1 MIHNYFKIA
10 FRSLLKNRLYSVLNI
25 LGLSIGLAVSLVIA
39 FWVENQL
46 GFNTTNRNYNRVG
59 LIYKNLLYNGAIN
72 TTESNPIPL
81 AAALRNEYGQY
92 FDEVAVSSFGS
103 EQALK
108 YKETSVIKRGYFME
122 KGGDKIIDLQLV
134 NGSPSF
140 PLEPTSVII
149 SQKTAKALFS
159 TENPINKIIN
169 FNNKGNLKVV
179 GVYKDF
185 SINSTFKNV
194 DFYADFEAFANM
206 EDWVRNSK
214 TLWSESSFP
223 IYVKLAPK
231 ADFEVVSKAIA
242 KVLQPHTDDKSQPEI
257 FIHPMSK
264 WRLYPGFENGKPVG
278 LGLTSLIIYATIG
291 VFILLLAIINF
302 VNLVTARASI
312 KAKEIGVRKAIGSS
326 REGILQMVYTEVTV
340 LVFIAG
346 ILSLF
351 FAQVFVEW
359 FNTLTTI
366 KIEFNFIDIT
376 FIFRFISGLIIITLL
391 AGIYPALYLSSF
403 SPIKILKGLKIGS
416 GKEVLLRK
424 SLVVFQFSISVMML
438 VAMLVISQ
446 QLKYGMS
453 RPMGYDKNRLIQI
466 QKNTPGLRG
475 HFWAMREQLLASGAV
490 EEMAEMNTPLA
501 ENWHS
506 QSNISW
512 RGKPENS
519 SESFGEVI
527 VTPEFGKTVNWKI
540 VEGRDF
546 SRKFKTDTAT
556 VILNKS
562 AAKLIGFKNPLKEYI
577 DYSGNRYSVIGVAED
592 IIFDSPYD
600 NAKPTVFFMR
610 MANAPFVTLKLT
622 QYLSVNDAVNR
633 IEKVM
638 KSFDPEATLNIKF
651 ADYELESKFWREKR
665 ALEMISVFTFV
676 AIFIC
681 CLGLFGLAT
690 FTAQRRVKEIGI
702 RKVLGASIVSIT
714 GLLSKDF
721 LKLVLIG
728 IVIAGPISYYFMEKW
743 LQGFV
748 YRIEIEWWV
757 FAAAGGMAVLIAF
770 ITVGYQSIKAA
781 LMNPVKSLKTE

>member
-1 MIHNYFKIA
+1 MIRNYLKIA
-10 FRSLLKNRLYSVLNI
+10 FRSLFKNRLYSILNV
-25 LGLSIGLAVSLVIA
+25 LGLSVGFAAALTIA
-39 FWVENQL
+39 FWIENQL
-46 GFNTTNRNYNRVG
+46 GFDTYNRNYDRVG
-59 LIYKNLLYNGAIN
+59 TLQKNLLYNGNIN
-72 TTESNPIPL
+72 TTQSNPIPL

-92 FDEVAVSSFGS
+92 FDEVVVSSFGG
-103 EQALK
+103 EKALK
-108 YKETSVIKRGYFME
+108 YKESSVIKRGYFME
-122 KGGDKIIDLQLV
+122 KGGDKILDLQMV
-134 NGSPSF
+134 KGSPNF
-140 PLEPTSVII
+140 PLDPTSVLI
-149 SQKTAKALFS
+149 SEKTASALFG
-159 TENPINKIIN
+159 TENPVSQIVN
-169 FNNKGNLKVV
+169 FDNKGNLKVV

-185 SINSTFKNV
+185 PANSTFRNV

-206 EDWVRNSK
+206 EDWVENSK

-223 IYVKLAPK
+223 IYVKLAPN
-231 ADFEVVSKAIA
+231 ADFKIVSKAIA

-264 WRLYPGFENGKPVG
+264 WRLYPAFENGKPVG
-278 LGLTSLIIYATIG
+278 SGLTSLIIFATIG

-326 REGILQMVYTEVTV
+326 RKGILQMVYAEVAV
-340 LVFIAG
+340 LVFIGG
-346 ILSLF
+346 ISGLF
-351 FAQVFVEW
+351 LTHFFVVW
-359 FNTLTTI
+359 VNTLTTI
-366 KIEFNFIDIT
+366 KIEINLTDPLFIAK
-376 FIFRFISGLIIITLL
+376 FFCALIIITLIS
-391 AGIYPALYLSSF
+391 GIYPALYLSSF

-424 SLVVFQFSISVMML
+424 SLVVFQFTISVMML
-438 VAMLVISQ
+438 LAMIVISQ
-446 QLKYGMS
+446 QLKHGMN
-453 RPMGYDKNRLIQI
+453 RPLGYDKNRLIQI

-501 ENWHS
+501 ENWHN
-506 QSNISW
+506 QSGINW
-512 RGKPENS
+512 RGKPQNS
-519 SESFGEVI
+519 SESFAEVI

-540 VEGRDF
+540 LDGRDF

-562 AAKLIGFKNPLKEYI
+562 AAKLIGFKKPLNEYI
-577 DYSGNRYSVIGVAED
+577 EYSGNRYRVIGIAED

-600 NAKPTVFFMR
+600 NAQPTVFFMR
-610 MANAPFVTLKLT
+610 LANAPFITLKLS
-622 QYLSVNDAVNR
+622 QNLSANEAVNR
-633 IEKVM
+633 IEKVV
-638 KSFDPEATLNIKF
+638 KSFDPEAALNIKF
-651 ADYELESKFWREKR
+651 ADQELELKFWRERR

-690 FTAQRRVKEIGI
+690 FTAERRTKEIGI
-702 RKVLGASIVSIT
+702 RKVLGASVINIT

-728 IVIAGPISYYFMEKW
+728 IAIASPIAYYFMSQW
-743 LQGFV
+743 LLGFV
-748 YRIEIEWWV
+748 YRIELQWWI
-757 FAAAGGMAVLIAF
+757 FAAAGSMAVLIAF
-770 ITVGYQSIKAA
+770 LTVGYQSIKAA